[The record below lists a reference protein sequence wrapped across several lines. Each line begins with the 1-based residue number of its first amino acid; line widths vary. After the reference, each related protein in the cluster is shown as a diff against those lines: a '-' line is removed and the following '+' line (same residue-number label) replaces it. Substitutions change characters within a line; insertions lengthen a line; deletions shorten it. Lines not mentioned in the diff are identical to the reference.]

1 MPLVAAGSGAILVSG
16 DQMSRLAD
24 AHHFAQLARDAGDLE
39 ILSTLIGD
47 MAREM
52 GFRHFILGHHFDS
65 TAAIPNA
72 VVIHN
77 YPDGGEASFTTHQLH
92 LNKPVPRPTK
102 APQPVF
108 TR

>member
-47 MAREM
+47 LAHEM

-72 VVIHN
+72 VVIQKDRKSVVSGKRASDRVD
-77 YPDGGEASFTTHQLH
+77 DGVRGIY
-92 LNKPVPRPTK
+92 TK
-102 APQPVF
+102 K
-108 TR
+108 TL